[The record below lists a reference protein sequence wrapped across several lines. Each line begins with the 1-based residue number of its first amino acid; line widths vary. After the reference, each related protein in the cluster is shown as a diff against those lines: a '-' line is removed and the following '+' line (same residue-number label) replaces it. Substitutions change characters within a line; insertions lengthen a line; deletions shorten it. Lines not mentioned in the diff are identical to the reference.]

1 MRRAAAILVLF
12 SFTACSRGAAPAPKP
27 VAAPIEDGAHPVALF
42 IGDSLTAGF
51 GVDAEDSWPALLD
64 ASWRKKG
71 LTWRARNAG
80 VSGETSAG
88 VASEVAWSLTPEVK
102 LVFICIGGNDGLRGL
117 PTAELKK
124 NILALI
130 APLQKKGLRVA
141 LAGMRM
147 PPNFGAERG
156 REFAAVF
163 PDVARERHVPLMP
176 FLLAGVAGDPKLNQG
191 DGIHP
196 NVEGHKIVAQN
207 VAEFLD
213 KEGLLK

>member
-1 MRRAAAILVLF
+1 MRRVLPVVLLVF
-12 SFTACSRGAAPAPKP
+12 MAACSMDPEPAPKP
-27 VAAPIEDGAHPVALF
+27 AAKTETGPIALF

-51 GVDAEDSWPALLD
+51 GVDPEDSYPALLD
-64 ASWRKKG
+64 ASWRAKG
-71 LTWRARNAG
+71 LPWRARNAAI
-80 VSGETSAG
+80 SGETSAG
-88 VASEVAWSLTPEVK
+88 VASEVSWTLTPEVK

-117 PTAELKK
+117 PTSELRK
-124 NILALI
+124 NLVALI

-147 PPNFGAERG
+147 PANFGAERR

-163 PDVARERHVPLMP
+163 PEVARARKIPFMP
-176 FLLAGVAGDPKLNQG
+176 FLLDGVAGDPALNQG

-196 NVEGHKIVAQN
+196 NVEGHKKLAAN
-207 VAEFLD
+207 VAKFLD

>member
-1 MRRAAAILVLF
+1 MRRVLPVVLLVILA
-12 SFTACSRGAAPAPKP
+12 ACSVEPEPAPKP
-27 VAAPIEDGAHPVALF
+27 AAKTTGPVALF

-51 GVDAEDSWPALLD
+51 GVDPEDAWPSLLNAD
-64 ASWRKKG
+64 WEKKG
-71 LTWRARNAG
+71 LPWRARNAAI
-80 VSGETSAG
+80 SGETSAG
-88 VASEVAWSLTPEVK
+88 VASEVSWTMTPEVK
-102 LVFICIGGNDGLRGL
+102 LVFVCIGGNDGLRGL
-117 PTAELKK
+117 PTSELKK
-124 NILALI
+124 NLVALI

-163 PDVARERHVPLMP
+163 PEVARERKIPFMP
-176 FLLAGVAGDPKLNQG
+176 FLLEGVAGDPALNQG

-196 NVEGHKIVAQN
+196 NVEGHKRVAAN
-207 VAEFLD
+207 VAKFLD